1 MLSKKLFP
9 VAILCSI
16 LIASACG
23 INTVTREELDTVK
36 PGNVLTYR
44 YRESD
49 NREWFYADKITR
61 IDGDDIYYNPS
72 KKRST
77 KGSDSGIKDFDTTQ
91 ELSMKKEELL
101 KFATEQ
107 GDDKKKV
114 IWIE

>member
-9 VAILCSI
+9 SAIMLSV
-16 LIASACG
+16 LIVSACG
-23 INTVTREELDTVK
+23 INTVTREELDSVK

-61 IDGDDIYYNPS
+61 VDGDTVYYNAS